1 MAEIKNSFLRSKM
14 NKDLDDRLIPNG
26 EYRDAQNISVGKSEA
41 DDIGALENIL
51 GNVLVPITYDE
62 VSNAQKLTNQKNVT
76 ITAGNEKILA
86 GMTISKA
93 DGSLVGVIETV
104 NNSTDFTCINNLA
117 VQVNNLDVLTFSL
130 NTDVEAISYFAD
142 DNNSTIYLFLTNNTY
157 HYIYK
162 YFNNIFSPLV
172 QGSFLNFNKSNIIT
186 GINLV
191 ENLLF
196 FTDNLNQPRKI
207 NVTKSLGY
215 YTQESDISVAKYNPY
230 QPLEVMKKVEVV
242 ADAVSSGTT
251 INIPAANANILPG
264 MLLVSSKAAN
274 GQAGITAGEYI
285 YVTAN
290 AGGTAITINVAPALA
305 VAVGDTL
312 IFVQTTMTGEN
323 ISPFFNDVQMPGT
336 PNWPGDPDYLE
347 NKFVRFSYRF
357 QFDDKEYS
365 LMAPFSQP
373 TFIPKQKGY
382 FLGSG
387 GGSPK
392 TKDENDAYISTVVE
406 FFENGVQDIDLIIPL
421 PDVVNNLGIANSD
434 TYKIV
439 NLDILYKESDQQVV
453 KVIDTINIGNAT
465 GNTDTF
471 TYNYISSKPYKTLP
485 QRQTVRVYD
494 KVPVKA
500 LSQEVSGNRVMYG
513 NFQSQHTPPSSI
525 DYQVGANEKS
535 APTTGETVTEF
546 FNWVEYPNHTLK
558 QNRNYQVGFILS
570 DKYGRQSS
578 VILSSNDT
586 YKTSGSIAFGGST
599 IYHPYR
605 ASTQN
610 LKEWWGD
617 ALKVL
622 VNESIT
628 SNTVNDGEPGLYAVP
643 EGNGFNISA
652 VAQLNT
658 AVTIPILNVAGF
670 EYEFTL
676 TGSATN
682 VPTVG
687 EYLRGEYTDYVE
699 VVEVDASSAPVY
711 EVYTKKPINEFLY
724 GRNILNTPDTKFA
737 YTLPNP
743 LGWYSYKIVVKQ
755 QEQDYYNVYLP
766 GIVKGYPD
774 QTGVTPK
781 VDFPTTPTGS
791 FISNMVLI
799 NDNINKIPRDL
810 SEVGPEQKQFRS
822 SVRLFGR
829 VQNTMVANSASNI
842 QYFPGIKSDTAIT
855 IAAGSDANMA
865 YDLLGDGTNTSLY
878 SSLSTTGQASMYQL
892 DSNPLIARLSTS
904 ADIGAVSDNTANS
917 MVPCLAIYETE
928 PVDSVLQLFYET
940 STSGLIADLNADVET
955 GFDGVAGLES
965 LSYSQNENMA
975 ANTDVTAEFR
985 PQNNQGS
992 PFNNTAISTGY
1003 PQITVVD
1010 GSGVQRASGDINNP
1024 SGDFKIVTS
1033 NTGYKLQTN
1042 TNSFIF
1048 GSDGATKEVYTI
1060 QLTWRVDATGDVSTT
1075 TSIGSLTN
1083 IAPEFTAGASLP
1095 DVTVSV
1101 TATAVV
1107 TRNGNNGSNSNSIAG
1122 LKYSITSGN
1131 TGNYFT
1137 IASTTGVITK
1147 SASTPIGVYNLT
1159 LKIEDAVLNGIAQTG
1174 SLNISKTQKVTVGA
1188 NTINSSAK
1196 STCRAVGSAGNAANN
1211 QLSAPINQTPVSG
1224 VWYLSDSTLS
1234 SSDLPITPTAAQSGF
1249 SQGGGFKIGNALS
1262 KGTVVFQCII
1272 QQAFTNNTGL
1282 SPRTQ
1287 SSVIW
1292 KVFYRDPNGTNTWN
1306 IIPDVNNFD
1315 MGAPGFPGN
1324 LVNNTFNAS
1333 DAVGKQ
1339 ASGAFAFDEVG
1350 EYAVCATELI
1360 TQEAA
1365 VNADAVCAWV
1375 NSNDLYYSDCVIE
1388 NAVEVS
1394 DSGTPKAY
1402 KYDVSAAQTNYS
1414 CVATTSTHYYA
1425 PMPYAKY
1432 VDLFYS
1438 NVTLTTPVTPSS
1450 NEFRAFNTDVVSTEP
1465 FDQIK
1470 VSAKFGTDGVKIA
1483 PSVSEKI
1490 CNSGAFALAC
1500 QLGSTTCAQPM
1511 PGAELWV

>member
-1 MAEIKNSFLRSKM
+1 MAEIKNSFLKSKM
-14 NKDLDDRLIPNG
+14 NKDLDDRLVPNG
-26 EYRDAQNISVGKSEA
+26 EYRDAQNISVGKSES
-41 DDIGALENIL
+41 DDIGALENVL
-51 GNVLVPITYDE
+51 GNVLVTGTDLG
-62 VSNAQKLTNQKNVT
+62 NADLE
-76 ITAGNEKILA
+76 IIG
-86 GMTISKA
+86 
-93 DGSLVGVIETV
+93 
-104 NNSTDFTCINNLA
+104 
-117 VQVNNLDVLTFSL
+117 
-130 NTDVEAISYFAD
+130 YFAD
-142 DNNSTIYLFLTNNTY
+142 DNNSIVYLFLTDNTN

-162 YFNNIFSPLV
+162 YADNNYSKLV
-172 QGSFLNFNKSNIIT
+172 EGSFLNFNKTKLIT

-191 ENLLF
+191 EDLLF
-196 FTDNLNQPRKI
+196 WTDNLNQPRKI

-230 QPLEVMKKVEVV
+230 QPLEVMKKVEVI
-242 ADAVSSGTT
+242 ADAISSGTT

-290 AGGTAITINVAPALA
+290 GGGTAITVNVAPALA

-312 IFVQTTMTGEN
+312 IFVETTMTGEH
-323 ISPFFNDVQMPGT
+323 ISPFFNGVQMPGT

-387 GGSPK
+387 GGSPAA
-392 TKDENDAYISTVVE
+392 KDENDSYISTVVE
-406 FFENGVQDIDLIIPL
+406 FFENAVQDIDLIIPL
-421 PDVVNNLGIANSD
+421 PDIVNNLGIANSD

-439 NLDILYKESDQQVV
+439 NLDILYKEAGSRTV
-453 KVIDTINIGNAT
+453 KVVDTINIGNAT
-465 GNTDTF
+465 GTTDSF

-485 QRQTVRVYD
+485 ERQTVRVYD

-513 NFQSQHTPPSSI
+513 NFQSQHTPPSAI
-525 DYQVGANEKS
+525 NYQVGASEKS

-558 QNRNYQVGFILS
+558 QNRNYQVGFILA
-570 DKYGRQSS
+570 DKFGRQSS

-586 YKTSGSIAFGGST
+586 YKTSGSIDYGGST

-605 ASTQN
+605 SSTQN

-622 VNESIT
+622 VNESISSDT
-628 SNTVNDGEPGLYAVP
+628 ANDGEPGLYAVP
-643 EGNGFNISA
+643 IENGFNITGTP
-652 VAQLNT
+652 VITNT
-658 AVTIPILNVAGF
+658 TYTFELAGGAA
-670 EYEFTL
+670 T
-676 TGSATN
+676 TGLPVNNS
-682 VPTVG
+682 
-687 EYLRGEYTDYVE
+687 YLRGEYTDFVKVTNRTGAGTALDPYV
-699 VVEVDASSAPVY
+699 VTTDGRV
-711 EVYTKKPINEFLY
+711 NEFLY
-724 GRNILNTPDTKFA
+724 EKNILNTPDIKFT

-781 VDFPTTPTGS
+781 IDFPVTPTGS
-791 FISNMVLI
+791 FISNTVLI

-810 SEVGPEQKQFRS
+810 NEVGPEQKQFRS

-829 VQNTMVANSASNI
+829 VENTITAATPNTDPGVASNI
-842 QYFPGIKSDTAIT
+842 QYFPGVLSDTAIT
-855 IAAGSDANMA
+855 IAAGTDANMA
-865 YDLLGDGTNTSLY
+865 YELFSDSQAAGQQLY

-904 ADIGAVSDNTANS
+904 KDIGAPSTATANGATPS
-917 MVPCLAIYETE
+917 MVPFLAIYETE

-940 STSGLIADLNADVET
+940 STAGLIADLNADVET
-955 GFDGVAGLES
+955 GFDGVAGLET

-975 ANTDVTAEFR
+975 ASIDITAEFR
-985 PQNNQGS
+985 PENNQGA

-1042 TNSFIF
+1042 NNSFVF
-1048 GSDGATKEVYTI
+1048 GSDGATKEVYTT
-1060 QLTWRVDATGDVSTT
+1060 QLTWKVDATGDISTT
-1075 TSIGSLTN
+1075 TSTGSLTN
-1083 IAPEFTAGASLP
+1083 IAPEFTAGATLP
-1095 DVTVSV
+1095 DVSSAVDAGNSV
-1101 TATAVV
+1101 NDPIV
-1107 TRNGNNGSNSNSIAG
+1107 TRGGNNGSNSNSISG
-1122 LKYSITSGN
+1122 LLYSISAGN
-1131 TGNYFT
+1131 TNNYFS
-1137 IASTTGVITK
+1137 IESTTGKIWK
-1147 SASTPIGVYNLT
+1147 SSNTPIGVYTLT
-1159 LKIEDAVLNGIAQTG
+1159 LKIEDAVLNGVPQTG
-1174 SLNISKTQKVTVGA
+1174 SLNITKTQEITVGA
-1188 NTINSSAK
+1188 TAVNAGIK
-1196 STCRAVGSAGNAANN
+1196 STCRNVGSAGNAANN
-1211 QLSAPINQTPVSG
+1211 QLSAPINGSAVVG
-1224 VWYLSDSTLS
+1224 VWYLSDSTLAS
-1234 SSDLPITPTAAQSGF
+1234 NDLPVTPTPASSGF
-1249 SQGGGFKIGNALS
+1249 SQGGGFKIGSALS
-1262 KGTVVFQCII
+1262 QGTVVFQCII
-1272 QQAFTNNTGL
+1272 QQSFTSNGGDAFFTNTEGGV
-1282 SPRTQ
+1282 T
-1287 SSVIW
+1287 W
-1292 KVFYRDPNGTNTWN
+1292 KVYYRDPNGANSWN
-1306 IIPDVNNFD
+1306 QIADVNNFD
-1315 MGAPGFPGN
+1315 QNPVAATGLLTNSTLDAG
-1324 LVNNTFNAS
+1324 

-1339 ASGAFAFDEVG
+1339 ASVAFAFDEVG
-1350 EYAVCATELI
+1350 EYAVCATELV
-1360 TQEAA
+1360 TNMAQ
-1365 VNADAVCAWV
+1365 VNADSICAWV

-1402 KYDVSAAQTNYS
+1402 KYDVSSTQTSYG

-1425 PMPYAKY
+1425 PMPYAQY

-1438 NVTLTTPVTPSS
+1438 NVGLTLPVTPGS
-1450 NEFRAFNTDVVSTEP
+1450 NEFRTFNTDTVSTEP
-1465 FDQIK
+1465 FDQVK
-1470 VSAKFGTDGVKIA
+1470 VSAKFGTDGVKFA
-1483 PSVSEKI
+1483 PTLSEKV
-1490 CNSGAFALAC
+1490 CNSGAYAVAC
-1500 QLGSTTCAQPM
+1500 QSGFTVCSQPM
-1511 PGAELWV
+1511 PGATGWV